1 MNEIARDI
9 SVDSGTILIS
19 DKSFYEKWNG
29 KVLDKNNELFKK
41 FELENGQYQIEWEID
56 ETWNGNVSGDGYIN
70 IDSGIVIISDPC
82 YHFKNHDDWMKLL
95 NSTDYLASMPEGVM
109 ILDSMGGDGT
119 YNVHINFRKM

>member
-29 KVLDKNNELFKK
+29 KVLDENNELFKK

-70 IDSGIVIISDPC
+70 IDSGIVIVSDPC
-82 YHFKNHDDWMKLL
+82 YHFENHDDWMKLL
-95 NSTDYLASMPEGVM
+95 NSTDYLTSMPEGVM
-109 ILDSMGGDGT
+109 ILDSMGGDGS
-119 YNVHINFRKM
+119 YDVHIKFRRM